1 MGAKLNSQLRRTRCC
16 GLLYF
21 IVVFVKSTLL
31 RWLLDRNISD
41 AIVRSFVIVVSSER
55 SLQNL

>member
-1 MGAKLNSQLRRTRCC
+1 MGAKLPTETYALLRFAVFYCC
-16 GLLYF
+16 
-21 IVVFVKSTLL
+21 FVKSTLL